1 MGSLSFWHWL
11 IIALVIVLVFGTSKL
26 KNAGKDLGSALHDF
40 KKGLNGEDQ
49 ISESKLSKEKKD
61 PDLN

>member
-26 KNAGKDLGSALHDF
+26 KDAGKDLGSALHDF